1 MSPERGL
8 GFNPFQH
15 ALENLRSERKHH
27 LIHAGSLESEKPS
40 RETNLRYLTFTVRKG
55 GKIIDSKCAKCLVED
70 MWIVPQE
77 VGHFFSL
84 ASYRMNDLRTPWKI
98 NMEHNSLEVLVQI
111 IFLSFSWVMAVGE
124 PAVKSSGVYF
134 V

>member
-1 MSPERGL
+1 MQEVWNL
-8 GFNPFQH
+8 KNP
-15 ALENLRSERKHH
+15 NK
-27 LIHAGSLESEKPS
+27 
-40 RETNLRYLTFTVRKG
+40 ETNLRYLTFTVRKG